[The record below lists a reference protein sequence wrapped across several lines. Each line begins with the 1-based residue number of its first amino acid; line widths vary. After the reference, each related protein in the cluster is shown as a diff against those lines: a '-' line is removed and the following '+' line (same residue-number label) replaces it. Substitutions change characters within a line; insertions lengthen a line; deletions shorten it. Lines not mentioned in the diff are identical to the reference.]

1 MKGIHPIEENQIQE
15 AITKFL
21 VNFPFFAGLNED
33 ELSIIAE
40 HLDFLALDNN
50 TTIVREYEPG
60 DCVYFVIDGELE
72 VFKESVGGRKAG
84 VDHVVLNRL
93 IKGSSFGEIAIIDD
107 YPRSASVRASAGS
120 TVVSLNR
127 SGFNQILEGYPKI
140 GVKLLKEFSR
150 IICRQLRRIS
160 AKYADNS
167 LSEVQEVDLDKF
179 EIQRDY

>member
-1 MKGIHPIEENQIQE
+1 MKGVNPIEENQIQE

-21 VNFPFFAGLNED
+21 INFPFFAGLNED

-40 HLDFLALDNN
+40 HLDFLDIDES

-72 VFKESVGGRKAG
+72 VFKESVGGGKVG
-84 VDHVVLNRL
+84 IDHVVLNRL

-107 YPRSASVRASAGS
+107 FPRSASVRASIKT

-127 SGFNQILEGYPKI
+127 DGFEQILEGYPRI

-150 IICRQLRRIS
+150 IICRQFRRIT

-167 LSEVQEVDLDKF
+167 VTEVQEVNLDEF
-179 EIQRDY
+179 EIKRDY